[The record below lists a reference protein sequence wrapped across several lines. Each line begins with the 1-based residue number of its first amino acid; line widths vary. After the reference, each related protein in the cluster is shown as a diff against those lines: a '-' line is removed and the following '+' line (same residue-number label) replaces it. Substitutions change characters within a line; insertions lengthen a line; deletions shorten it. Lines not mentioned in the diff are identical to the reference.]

1 MSAFPPSTSQA
12 HPDER
17 GARATLGNRLLWIY
31 PIVGV
36 IAATALLWLI
46 GVTLWTSLAV
56 AFLAACPLVIVWV
69 LLAERMQ
76 KLPQSRSSR

>member
-1 MSAFPPSTSQA
+1 
-12 HPDER
+12 
-17 GARATLGNRLLWIY
+17 
-31 PIVGV
+31 VGV

-46 GVTLWTSLAV
+46 GVTFWTSLAV